1 MCSVGFNSQFGMNVK
16 QYQQMQ
22 QMRFG
27 TGVRQATYQ
36 PQQFSMDTSLFSAGK
51 TNLFA
56 QNTQSHSL
64 NFNGVQY
71 DNSFAMLNSVGTNNK
86 SENDYSLK
94 DNIKSLFKEV
104 GSGVTSFAKT
114 AFSTAKSIAGKVA
127 SGAKDLFN
135 KITGKNDT
143 QKSANVDKA
152 LGDIQNA
159 QDKETLNQALGTANQ
174 EGQAVGQQL
183 KADNNNLKTAQNE
196 ETKAQSG
203 ADKANENLTQAN
215 KGLESANTEHDKA
228 KTEVQQAEDG
238 LQSAKGRVSGA
249 EQALEAAKSA
259 ATEENPNTAA
269 ISQAESDLSAAKQ
282 EEEQAQKKL
291 DEAKQKET
299 QAEQNVDKSKEQVQT
314 AEQENTEAQGKVKE
328 AKANT
333 TQAQAQV
340 QTTEGQS
347 QEIDKGIQEGEQKM
361 QQMEANPPVAGEAPN
376 PDGNIINQD
385 NVFADQDK
393 LIEGKNYTPE
403 QKAEIIKARED
414 IKNMKP
420 GDTVK
425 CGADTYTMDKDGTIK
440 VNDTAGEYTNKDEA
454 AANAGDSAMRRIDS
468 RKQSDYENSFIR
480 SKNGSNVKSSKTN
493 KTQNAQ
499 QNQQAQQKQRK
510 KLIN

>member
-127 SGAKDLFN
+127 TGAKNLFN

-203 ADKANENLTQAN
+203 ADKANENMTQAN
-215 KGLESANTEHDKA
+215 KGLEGASTEHDKA

-299 QAEQNVDKSKEQVQT
+299 QAEQNVNKSKEQVQT

-333 TQAQAQV
+333 TQAQTQV

-361 QQMEANPPVAGEAPN
+361 QQMEANPPADGTPQTTSTDGTPTAPSDNKMQSISN
-376 PDGNIINQD
+376 PNNDVQIDIVNTEMDTAN
-385 NVFADQDK
+385 
-393 LIEGKNYTPE
+393 LTPE
-403 QKAEIIKARED
+403 EREEV
-414 IKNMKP
+414 ISTYNQVNNLQP
-420 GDTVK
+420 GESFEVN
-425 CGADTYTMDKDGTIK
+425 GLVYTKDKDGKVTREDKLGGGKMNFSDGVDPAADAAGYLTRIK
-440 VNDTAGEYTNKDEA
+440 E
-454 AANAGDSAMRRIDS
+454 S
-468 RKQSDYENSFIR
+468 RKRSDAEFKIYVESR
-480 SKNGSNVKSSKTN
+480 KNE
-493 KTQNAQ
+493 
-499 QNQQAQQKQRK
+499 K
-510 KLIN
+510 KKA